1 MRVGTDMVPDVA
13 RRWDALRG
21 TIRPEAAL
29 TIGLAVVLVGTLW
42 WRDELPVPA
51 TPAPPPVSIDV
62 DGASIGPEQNDAGR
76 FWTIDAEAMTVT
88 VTNTTTTTQD
98 VTVSFRVR
106 DAPCGR
112 GGQVTVTE
120 ATSGGRWQSSIPA
133 DGLLEVRLDPIEI
146 PPLSSVAVRTESDV
160 APCPPVGDDPRS
172 ILFQVFDLQAAPV

>member
-1 MRVGTDMVPDVA
+1 VA

-51 TPAPPPVSIDV
+51 TPEPPPVSIDV

-112 GGQVTVTE
+112 RGQVTVTE
-120 ATSGGRWQSSIPA
+120 ATTGGRWQSSIPT
-133 DGLLEVRLDPIEI
+133 DGLLDVRLDPIEI
-146 PPLSSVAVRTESDV
+146 PPLSSVEVRTESDV
-160 APCPPVGDDPRS
+160 APCPPVGGDPRS